1 MVPLEPFPINPCFAT
16 GMTGRQSPERQRIAV
31 RWMRSALRLLVV
43 VERALEPGDLAVEDV
58 DEGPDEIGEIV
69 FEPRVGWEG
78 GKAFDRRADLG
89 HGPFGVGQRAG
100 IAR

>member
-1 MVPLEPFPINPCFAT
+1 
-16 GMTGRQSPERQRIAV
+16 
-31 RWMRSALRLLVV
+31 MRSALRLLVV
-43 VERALEPGDLAVEDV
+43 VERALEPSDLAVEDV

-69 FEPRVGWEG
+69 FEPHVGWGG

>member
-1 MVPLEPFPINPCFAT
+1 
-16 GMTGRQSPERQRIAV
+16 
-31 RWMRSALRLLVV
+31 MRSALRLLVV

-58 DEGPDEIGEIV
+58 DEGSDEIGEIV

-78 GKAFDRRADLG
+78 GKAFDRRADRG

-100 IAR
+100 IARQRQGAAHKKLHPV